1 MDELEEFDFE
11 VNANVNVYVYNTTS
25 QNIETQKQWRCRTDR
40 TTPIQRSVGTFM
52 GGALVLTRVC
62 FMRLVLQR
70 SEQCVV
76 LAAAVNHIT
85 ESEKGHECA
94 SLL

>member
-1 MDELEEFDFE
+1 MDEFDFE

-52 GGALVLTRVC
+52 GGALVFTRVY

-70 SEQCVV
+70 SEQCAV
-76 LAAAVNHIT
+76 LVAAVNHIT
-85 ESEKGHECA
+85 ERENGHECA